1 MLQKI
6 STGLVCCVVSLVSA
20 GFAVGRAAELVVSA
34 NDGKHVRVGG
44 AGTYPIGAPS
54 DTLTVLDISSL
65 RPRIVA
71 EIDVKHTLLGPP
83 QEVALTPDGRYA
95 VVSAPNYYDHD
106 AKAIVFEN
114 FLQIVDI
121 AAKKVIDRVDV
132 GSHPQ
137 GVAINRAGTLLLA
150 CTVSGEVV
158 VLDIASGRFTVR
170 DKLKISDRRLSGV
183 SFTHD
188 GTAAMIGLRDEQ
200 GLMVLDVNGSKV
212 TTNRERI
219 ATGVSPYSVE
229 VSSDGKWAVVNNA
242 GLAGLANSGQLS
254 ADVDSFTLIDMSRR
268 PFRAVQHV
276 TVPATPEGVT
286 ISPDG
291 RWIAAQSMNGSNL
304 LTSNPARNTPGRVL
318 LFENRNGVVKKT
330 GDLPGGEA
338 AQGIIFSADG
348 QRLLVQF
355 NVEKQIAVYANDAGR
370 LRDTGIRVPLSAGP
384 ASIRSVPR

>member
-200 GLMVLDVNGSKV
+200 GLMVLDVNGLKV

-242 GLAGLANSGQLS
+242 GLAGVCWCNSTSKNRL
-254 ADVDSFTLIDMSRR
+254 
-268 PFRAVQHV
+268 PFMPTMR
-276 TVPATPEGVT
+276 
-286 ISPDG
+286 D
-291 RWIAAQSMNGSNL
+291 
-304 LTSNPARNTPGRVL
+304 
-318 LFENRNGVVKKT
+318 
-330 GDLPGGEA
+330 
-338 AQGIIFSADG
+338 
-348 QRLLVQF
+348 
-355 NVEKQIAVYANDAGR
+355 VYATLVLECRCRRD
-370 LRDTGIRVPLSAGP
+370 LR
-384 ASIRSVPR
+384 RSVPCLARALERQAAS